1 MSNVTVI
8 GKNSFLARALQRNK
22 DTKDWLFIDHTE
34 ALSETD
40 WINKTDILINCAYH
54 PDLMR
59 GEYSP
64 VKDIDFLLSGYIA
77 GKDIHYIM
85 LSSRAA
91 YGPAPDDLY
100 LREDMT
106 AAPDAPYG
114 VNKLHTE
121 ETLRQMIA
129 PEKLTILRSANIF
142 GNEYGRGTFF
152 GMMLTNL
159 KDKGILEFNIAPD
172 ARRDFL
178 SVQQWADDLVQIA
191 SAPKGGLYNLG
202 AGFGVSTQDMAD
214 MLISA
219 NGSGEVKYTDSSYNG
234 QFILDTAKTKDA
246 FSIKDYTAS
255 DLELDVK
262 ALFS

>member
-1 MSNVTVI
+1 MPNITVI
-8 GKNSFLARALQRNK
+8 GKTSFLARQLAEHSGTQ
-22 DTKDWLFIDHTE
+22 DWLFLDHQD

-40 WINKTDILINCAYH
+40 WISKTDVLINCAYH

-91 YGPAPDDLY
+91 YGPAPADLY
-100 LREDMT
+100 LSEDT
-106 AAPDAPYG
+106 IVAPDTPYG
-114 VNKLHTE
+114 INKLQTEHTLE
-121 ETLRQMIA
+121 AMI
-129 PEKLTILRSANIF
+129 PSEKLTIIRSANIF
-142 GNEYGRGTFF
+142 GQEYGRHTFF
-152 GMMLTNL
+152 GMMLTSL
-159 KDKGILEFNIAPD
+159 KDKDVLEFNIAPD
-172 ARRDFL
+172 AMRDFL
-178 SVQQWADDLVQIA
+178 SVQKWADDVVKIA

-202 AGFGVSTQDMAD
+202 AGFGVSTQDMGA

-234 QFILDTAKTKDA
+234 QFILDMSKTKAA
-246 FSIKDYTAS
+246 FDIKDYTAS
-255 DLELDVK
+255 DLEFDVK